1 MNVAQAAYLVAHE
14 ARTEDGKIGFDV
26 LAEMLGITSRSAGQ
40 ILRNKVDLNNSVNHL
55 TLKEAVRMTDLANDN
70 RILEAWAAERNC
82 VLVALPKVDEHCD
95 NEELLSKFTQI
106 LGDLGELAST
116 HREAIKDG
124 VVNDRERHDLE
135 HVAAA
140 AHRHIQE
147 LLTLTFRI
155 YCPSSAAEK

>member
-1 MNVAQAAYLVAHE
+1 MGLRKAYQSMIRAFNGGAPAMAGALGMSEASLQNRVYEVKGQAVQ
-14 ARTEDGKIGFDV
+14 TETA
-26 LAEMLGITSRSAGQ
+26 LAMQRLSGTTFFA
-40 ILRNKVDLNNSVNHL
+40 
-55 TLKEAVRMTDLANDN
+55 EAV
-70 RILEAWAAERNC
+70 AELSGGMFV
-82 VLVALPKVDEHCD
+82 VLPEVDEHCD

-124 VVNDRERHDLE
+124 VVNDREKHDLE

-155 YCPSSAAEK
+155 YCPQGKREG

>member
-1 MNVAQAAYLVAHE
+1 VGINESITAMICAVDGGWETAAFRLGMSLSALQNRVYGKKGSVLQIQHALGLQVISDTTLFAE
-14 ARTEDGKIGFDV
+14 AICEESGGMFMK
-26 LAEMLGITSRSAGQ
+26 LPE
-40 ILRNKVDLNNSVNHL
+40 VDQ
-55 TLKEAVRMTDLANDN
+55 E
-70 RILEAWAAERNC
+70 
-82 VLVALPKVDEHCD
+82 CD

-155 YCPSSAAEK
+155 YCPQGKREG